1 MIKKILGIGLL
12 VGFTG
17 VLIAGAVNRTL
28 AKSGENEHV
37 AIERQDNSGQA
48 NRGSGGGFGNGNG
61 QATHDDSEG
70 FGGKQEQQFQ
80 LSQGNGYRA
89 GGQAVGQGGGLT
101 QAVEGTSLEGV
112 VASLDDISLQVTLA
126 DGNVLEL
133 VDRPW
138 RFALE
143 SGFSAQPGDALRLT
157 GFYDDYGVFEVSQ
170 LENLSS
176 GQTTYL
182 RDESG
187 RPLWA
192 GRNRIGA

>member
-12 VGFTG
+12 VGFAG

-28 AKSGENEHV
+28 AKSGEDGHV
-37 AIERQDNSGQA
+37 AIANQDISGQA
-48 NRGSGGGFGNGNG
+48 IQGSGRGLGNGNG

-80 LSQGNGYRA
+80 LSQGNGYR
-89 GGQAVGQGGGLT
+89 GSGQAVGRDGDLT
-101 QAVEGTSLEGV
+101 QAVEETSLQGE
-112 VASLDDISLQVTLA
+112 VAWLDDVALQVTLA
-126 DGNVLEL
+126 DGNMLEL
-133 VDRPW
+133 ADRPW

-143 SGFSAQPGDALRLT
+143 SGFACQPGDSIEVT
-157 GFYDDYGVFEVSQ
+157 GFYDDYGVFEVIQ

-176 GQTTYL
+176 GQITYL